1 MQRDTQFLQG
11 NNIIDYSLLIGIH
24 ILDIDNKEKNLLE
37 NPLKSDKVLRTSSP
51 TRVSRPFNTRKHSM
65 HNSPFKNYPND
76 DLKETRSLSEKK
88 NFNLNLDDEDKMNNS
103 DFSEYNRNVN
113 YSDNNESLEHDNFK
127 INQEETDVDKHPYRD
142 VNIYFLNF

>member
-1 MQRDTQFLQG
+1 
-11 NNIIDYSLLIGIH
+11 
-24 ILDIDNKEKNLLE
+24 
-37 NPLKSDKVLRTSSP
+37 
-51 TRVSRPFNTRKHSM
+51 M
-65 HNSPFKNYPND
+65 HTTPFKNYNTD
-76 DLKETRSLSEKK
+76 DQKETRSLSEKK

-142 VNIYFLNF
+142 VNICFLIV